1 MSKGKDQINKIRNR
15 RGELTTRK
23 SRESLGITLKTCIRI
38 NQKIKKEQTNFYT
51 QSQSVTSSKIK
62 IVFKK
67 REVQDLPDSMLNS
80 TRPLKKN

>member
-15 RGELTTRK
+15 RGELTRK

-62 IVFKK
+62 IVSKK